1 MKERDILKL
10 SRFRFRRDERA
21 LDEDEE
27 MWFNED
33 EDELDES
40 ESHQRFYQ

>member
-1 MKERDILKL
+1 MWLNEDVM
-10 SRFRFRRDERA
+10 FRFRRDERA

-33 EDELDES
+33 GDEDDIEES
-40 ESHQRFYQ
+40 K